1 MISVVVPTVTGRE
14 DHLARCVEAYE
25 TRGTQPVEIIVVKDR
40 PTCGLA
46 WIDGAAT
53 ATGDYVHFTADD
65 LEPHDFWDAEA
76 TLLVDADV
84 VPSPRILGPTGLT
97 EFCGYHHDVE
107 LPTGLE
113 VSMRSPVPFLSR
125 AMLAECLPLLP
136 AHYYTDDWVDY
147 RLRRAGHRVVVCR
160 SFGFTHHWA
169 MPGRNAG
176 LGMVE
181 RDAVDH
187 AIYRAAVEADA

>member
-1 MISVVVPTVTGRE
+1 MISVVVPTVVGRE
-14 DHLARCVEAYE
+14 EHLANCLRAYRTRSVNEVEL
-25 TRGTQPVEIIVVKDR
+25 IVVHDK
-40 PTCGLA
+40 PTCGEA
-46 WIDGAAT
+46 WIEGAEK
-53 ATGDYVHFTADD
+53 ATGDYIHFTADD
-65 LEPHDFWDAEA
+65 LEPHAGWDVEA
-76 TLLVDADV
+76 PLLVDAGL

-160 SFGFTHHWA
+160 SFAFTHHWA

-187 AIYRAAVEADA
+187 AIYRAAVEAES